1 MIKAYMTLAATEF
14 SKTGQDEITLEH
26 EGYTVKIEKNRILAG
41 ESLVEKTRYN
51 NISAHGAGQPCGT
64 CGGTGKA

>member
-1 MIKAYMTLAATEF
+1 MIKTYMKLASTEF
-14 SKTGQDEITLEH
+14 AKTGQDEITLEH

-41 ESLVEKTRYN
+41 ESLVEKTSY